1 MAPLYDVLS
10 TAVYAQLTPKMAMK
24 LGSQYRFDEVQ
35 PRHWEQFATAAG
47 LSSSQTKNRVLR
59 MARELPGI
67 ARQVQA
73 LPQFAGQPIV
83 NRIVALIDERSGF
96 TARNKTVRLRRDN

>member
-1 MAPLYDVLS
+1 
-10 TAVYAQLTPKMAMK
+10 
-24 LGSQYRFDEVQ
+24 
-35 PRHWEQFATAAG
+35 
-47 LSSSQTKNRVLR
+47 